1 MRAWPV
7 LLVLFACTKDERP
20 SERPPEDCDLVRKD
34 PGTAAAKLSQ
44 KYRNAPVRVAEIIE
58 RCVAP
63 AGAPCE
69 RLAKVVAALPG
80 LMPAGGSG
88 SLPDA
93 PANVPANVIELCNGM
108 PPEMQRCMFPS
119 YALGHADE
127 CAKIR
132 EQMTASALELRP
144 DRAGSPAGG
153 ATEPPP
159 CAELHLDVTASEIT
173 VRRETTQ
180 TLARAAG
187 KLDQDALRAMLGG
200 LATTC
205 RGGATLTGADD
216 VPYRDLISVMD
227 VAVAAGFP
235 DVGVDVPEAALPAPA
250 DRADRAPLPS
260 ATESL
265 PSAPVIAVTREAVL
279 LAGQELARLPAD
291 VTGPVAAALAKVR
304 PADAKQ
310 PGLAILQADE
320 RTPMRTIKQI
330 IVGGRKAGFDNLL
343 FAVKRR

>member
-20 SERPPEDCDLVRKD
+20 AERPPEDCDLVKKD

-44 KYRNAPVRVAEIIE
+44 KYKNAPVRVAEIIE

-63 AGAPCE
+63 TGAPCE

-88 SLPDA
+88 SGAGALPDS
-93 PANVPANVIELCNGM
+93 PTNVIELCNGM

-132 EQMTASALELRP
+132 EQMMAGALELRP
-144 DRAGSPAGG
+144 DRAGQPAGG
-153 ATEPPP
+153 ADEPP
-159 CAELHLDVTASEIT
+159 CAELHLDVTASQLT

-180 TLARAAG
+180 TLARTAG
-187 KLDQDALRAMLGG
+187 KLDQDALRAVLRG
-200 LATTC
+200 LAATC

-216 VPYRDLISVMD
+216 LLYKDLISVMD

-235 DVGVDVPEAALPAPA
+235 DVGIDVPEAALPAPGG
-250 DRADRAPLPS
+250 RAPPS
-260 ATESL
+260 PAPESL
-265 PSAPVIAVTREAVL
+265 SSAPVIAVTREAVL
-279 LAGQELARLPAD
+279 FAGQELVRLPAD
-291 VTGPVAAALAKVR
+291 ATGPVEAALAKAR
-304 PADAKQ
+304 RADSKQ

-343 FAVKRR
+343 FAVKRP